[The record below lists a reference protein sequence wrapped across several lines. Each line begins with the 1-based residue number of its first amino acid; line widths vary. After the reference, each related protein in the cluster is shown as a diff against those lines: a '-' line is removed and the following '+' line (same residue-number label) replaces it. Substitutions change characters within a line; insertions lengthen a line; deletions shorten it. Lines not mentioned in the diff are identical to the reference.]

1 MGWPLLR
8 AQGTPPPP
16 WKAAPRLPYAFPV
29 SDVGSAAMVPI
40 V

>member
-1 MGWPLLR
+1 VRSRR
-8 AQGTPPPP
+8 AT
-16 WKAAPRLPYAFPV
+16 PYASLV